1 MSSKVHYLSFTELGQ
16 AKKKFGYEMSAGQ
29 PAGGQDKREVCF
41 YNEI

>member
-1 MSSKVHYLSFTELGQ
+1 MSSKVCYLSFIELGQ
-16 AKKKFGYEMSAGQ
+16 AQKFGYEMSAGQ